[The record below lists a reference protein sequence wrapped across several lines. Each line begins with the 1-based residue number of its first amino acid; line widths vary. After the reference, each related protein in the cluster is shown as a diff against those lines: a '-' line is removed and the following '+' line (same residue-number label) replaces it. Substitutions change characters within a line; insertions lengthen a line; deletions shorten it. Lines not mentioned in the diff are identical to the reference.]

1 MARDFLADSEGDL
14 IIDPI
19 AHDLVWTTGAEEIAQ
34 RIRATLLIRYG
45 EMVNLAPEQGAD
57 YSNFLGKHFNAQLAA
72 ADMTTAIEDNVPEV
86 ESVTKI
92 RFTKLPKRRLQVN
105 FEAVVNLDDDNTTT
119 VSGGI
124 NIDNS

>member
-1 MARDFLADSEGDL
+1 MARDFLADENGDL
-14 IIDPI
+14 VISPI
-19 AHDLVWTTGAEEIAQ
+19 THDLVWATGAEEVAQ

-86 ESVTKI
+86 ETVTKI
-92 RFTKLPKRRLQVN
+92 KFTKLPKRRLQVD
-105 FEAVVNLDDDNTTT
+105 FEANVNLDDDNTTT
-119 VSGGI
+119 VRGGV
-124 NIDNS
+124 NLDNS